1 MTTIL
6 ENMTEECEAILITS
20 RNYNIEKSIWPT
32 DVITINYLLTQSAAM
47 KNVYDELSVLSA
59 QQRAQFLDQ
68 LVGTLSF
75 WSPENAIE
83 MREARNRLID
93 VNRKISSLA
102 KDLADLL
109 EERST
114 LENQHPFTSNTHYHI
129 ANVIEEASRD
139 NYHFRSFLAE
149 PLQALAGQFDLKY
162 WPYLPAVIKEI
173 GDDAEAAEIYATDPR
188 TEAATFSTRSSKA
201 DFVRAMLSMIAEL
214 KSTPSLHF
222 SKSFSLSD
230 SAMADLVNVCLKLS
244 SEELIDSAYV
254 KNLRHREKGL
264 CNGNCPN

>member
-1 MTTIL
+1 MTTTL
-6 ENMTEECEAILITS
+6 KNMTKECEAILIAD
-20 RNYNIEKSIWPT
+20 RNSNIEKSIWPT

-47 KNVYDELSVLSA
+47 KSVYDELSVLSA

-93 VNRKISSLA
+93 VNKKISILA

-109 EERST
+109 EERSA

-129 ANVIEEASRD
+129 AHVIKEASRD

-149 PLQALAGQFDLKY
+149 PLQELAGQFDLKY
-162 WPYLPAVIKEI
+162 WPYLPAVINEI
-173 GDDAEAAEIYATDPR
+173 GDDADAAEIHATDPR
-188 TEAATFSTRSSKA
+188 TEAATSSSRSSKA
-201 DFVRAMLSMIAEL
+201 DFVRAMLSMIDEL
-214 KSTPSLHF
+214 KDTPNLGF
-222 SKSFSLSD
+222 PESFGLSD
-230 SAMADLVNVCLKLS
+230 SAMADIVNVCLKLS
-244 SEELIDSAYV
+244 TEELVDSTYV
-254 KNLRHREKGL
+254 KNLRHREKRL
-264 CNGNCPN
+264 M

>member
-1 MTTIL
+1 MPTIL

-83 MREARNRLID
+83 MRAARNRLID

-114 LENQHPFTSNTHYHI
+114 LENQHQFTSNTHYHI

-139 NYHFRSFLAE
+139 NYHFRNFLAE

-188 TEAATFSTRSSKA
+188 TEAATSSTRSSKA

-214 KSTPSLHF
+214 KSTPSLYF

-244 SEELIDSAYV
+244 AEELIDSAYV